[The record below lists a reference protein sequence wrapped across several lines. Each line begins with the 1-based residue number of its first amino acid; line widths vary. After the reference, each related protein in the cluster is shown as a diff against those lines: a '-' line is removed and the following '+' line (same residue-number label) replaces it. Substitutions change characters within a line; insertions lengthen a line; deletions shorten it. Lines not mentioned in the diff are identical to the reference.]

1 MKKEIGIG
9 LLLLLVCGVVAA
21 LQPRSFLSRE
31 NLQNLATLIGLFGI
45 FSIGAGMVIITSGID
60 LSIGSVFALQGVVFC
75 MLLTQAHM
83 GWPLA
88 LLVTT
93 IGVLILGVIHGFLI
107 AQLKLQPFIV
117 TLCGLLFYR
126 GAARYVTHDQTKG
139 LGDLNL
145 GVLQSLTTGKLG
157 PIPMP
162 FVLLIIVAVI
172 MSVVLHWSVY
182 GRYLYAVGRNEEAA
196 RYSGINTKL
205 VIGTA
210 YVISM
215 LTAAISGILL
225 VFYSGA
231 VVPSNHGS
239 FYELYGI
246 AAAVLGGC
254 SLRGGEGSIVGIIL
268 GTALL
273 QVLQNAVNLLDIDS
287 SLNLSVMGT
296 VILLGALM
304 DQWLKTRG
312 RRARAEPA
320 LTTTAPGASH
330 LQEGS
335 TRV

>member
-9 LLLLLVCGVVAA
+9 LLLILVCGVVAA

-83 GWPLA
+83 AWPLA
-88 LLVTT
+88 LLLTT
-93 IGVLILGVIHGFLI
+93 VGVLLLGAFHGFLI

-126 GAARYVTHDQTKG
+126 GAARYLTHDQTKG
-139 LGDLNL
+139 LGDLKL
-145 GVLQSLTTGKLG
+145 GVLEYLTSGKLG

-162 FVLLIIVAVI
+162 FVLLLIVAAI
-172 MSVVLHWSVY
+172 MSVVLHRSVY
-182 GRYLYAVGRNEEAA
+182 GRYLFAVGRNEEAA

-210 YVISM
+210 YVLSM
-215 LTAAISGILL
+215 LTASISGILL
-225 VFYSGA
+225 VFYSGS
-231 VVPSNHGS
+231 VVPSNHGN

-254 SLRGGEGSIVGIIL
+254 SLRGGEGSILGIIL

-273 QVLQNAVNLLDIDS
+273 QILQNAVNLLDIDS
-287 SLNLSVMGT
+287 SLNLSVMGA

-304 DQWLKTRG
+304 DQWLKTR
-312 RRARAEPA
+312 RRKAKAEPA
-320 LTTTAPGASH
+320 LPTLPAGAAGIPASN
-330 LQEGS
+330 
-335 TRV
+335 TRD